1 MIGRALLGL
10 LLIVAILVAASLL
23 PGVLPGLL
31 VVTLGLVAL
40 PAGLVLALSARP
52 SPQGLALTVLGGY
65 LGIALLA
72 GWGAYWLLPAD
83 YTVRHDWASRPV
95 SKTLGD
101 LHAEDL
107 DWIER
112 TNASASSSPEAV
124 ARQAEIWRERRDFA
138 AAWLALT
145 APGLALL
152 ALALARWRQRRQHL
166 PSTLHR

>member
-1 MIGRALLGL
+1 MIGRAFLGL
-10 LLIVAILVAASLL
+10 LLVVALLAAAGTL
-23 PGVLPGLL
+23 PGVMPGM
-31 VVTLGLVAL
+31 VVVALGLIAL

-52 SPQGLALTVLGGY
+52 SPQGLALTALGGY
-65 LGIALLA
+65 LGVALLA

-83 YTVRHDWASRPV
+83 YTARHDWTSRPV

-101 LHAEDL
+101 LHTEDL
-107 DWIER
+107 DWMER
-112 TNASASSSPEAV
+112 INASRSPETAP
-124 ARQAEIWRERRDFA
+124 RRAEIWRERRDFA

-152 ALALARWRQRRQHL
+152 ALALARWRQHRQHL